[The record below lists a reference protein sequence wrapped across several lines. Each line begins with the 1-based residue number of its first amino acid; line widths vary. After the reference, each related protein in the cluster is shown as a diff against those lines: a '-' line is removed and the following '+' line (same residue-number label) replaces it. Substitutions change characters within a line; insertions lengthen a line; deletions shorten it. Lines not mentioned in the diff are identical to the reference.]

1 MRVEANELHGT
12 DVKLVSLVKRGANRL
27 PWRIT
32 KEDTDDMLDLA
43 KIFTRK
49 VDAPSAPTV
58 HSIIMRKECKNQKG
72 LAAILAKAGLDVSK
86 PAGKGDFIIFAQKAG
101 DPSNDAVLIKS
112 NGDVGFVVEN
122 LSKAFS
128 GYDFSSN
135 DFNDVFST
143 GSFCP
148 SVAMASDLLGVTIG
162 NILSGSESPGDAAG
176 KIAKAVEG
184 FKQYSVTLANSLPA
198 QAFKADTLM
207 KGDVGMSLRGAGS
220 TSYDATRDDKEN
232 TGVNDIKPDKS
243 LEATENMKGFTD
255 GMQRPDTNAGSTNI
269 NAAIDI
275 GTVDAKLGGPS
286 TPAATADDK
295 KAVFQGNN
303 VSGKG
308 GKNTAISTLS
318 RKTEVEALQKTAA
331 GLAAAGDHEGAA
343 AIYKAATSLAKA
355 GGVVANTMDDE
366 GTDNKAA
373 QRLRENQSGAGAS
386 STNNGQHVTKA
397 DAVTPE
403 QVAAIVAT
411 LRKSADEY
419 EKVGLTKRAES
430 VRAEAEK
437 LTKDNANGGV
447 SASEDLQPNMA
458 TAGNGTSVQATSDDA
473 NNTAVGAT
481 KKKPDPNL
489 KAPEGMDVNGWGAKV
504 AADMKTMFAE
514 LTASLNTTVT
524 DAVGAVQ
531 KQVTGLATQVAAVN
545 GRIEKAETD
554 LNGTVHAEP
563 GRDMLGFRAVKEDGE
578 SGAPAPLDTGFRKF
592 EPEPN
597 IHDIRQFAKRGRGW

>member
-1 MRVEANELHGT
+1 MRVEANELHDT
-12 DVKLVSLVKRGANRL
+12 QVKIVSLVKRGANRL

-32 KEDTDDMLDLA
+32 KEDDDDMLDLA

-49 VDAPSAPTV
+49 ADAPLAPIV
-58 HSIIMRKECKNQKG
+58 HSIIMRKECKDQKG
-72 LAAILAKAGLDVSK
+72 LAAILAKSGLDVSK
-86 PAGKGDFIIFAQKAG
+86 PIAKGDFILFLQKAG

-112 NGDVGFVVEN
+112 NADVGFVVEN

-162 NILSGSESPGDAAG
+162 NILSASESPAAAAAS
-176 KIAKAVEG
+176 IAKAVEG

-198 QAFKADTLM
+198 QAFKADTLI
-207 KGDVGMSLRGAGS
+207 KRDVGMSLRGAGS
-220 TSYDATRDDKEN
+220 TSYDATRDDAEN

-243 LEATENMKGFTD
+243 LEATEGMKDFTD
-255 GMQRPDTNAGSTNI
+255 GMKRPSTNAGSTNI

-275 GTVDAKLGGPS
+275 GTVNNKLTPT

-308 GKNTAISTLS
+308 GKNTAIATMS
-318 RKTEVEALQKTAA
+318 RKTEIEGLQKTAA

-366 GTDNKAA
+366 GTDNVAA
-373 QRLRENQSGAGAS
+373 QRLRDNQSGAGAS
-386 STNNGQHVTKA
+386 STNNGQHVTKVDGVKA
-397 DAVTPE
+397 E

-419 EKVGLTKRAES
+419 EKVGLKKRAES

-437 LTKDNANGGV
+437 LVKDNANGGV

-473 NNTAVGAT
+473 QNTAVGAT

-489 KAPEGMDVNGWGAKV
+489 QPPEGMDANGWGSKV

-524 DAVGAVQ
+524 EAVGAVQ

-563 GRDMLGFRAVKEDGE
+563 GRDMLGFRAVKGE
-578 SGAPAPLDTGFRKF
+578 SEGGAPAPLDTGLRKY
-592 EPEPN
+592 EAEPN
-597 IHDIRQFAKRGRGW
+597 IAEIRQFAKRGRGW